1 MQRKNY
7 AGSNQA
13 TMYATASSIMTERR
27 RAQLAAASLKYSYG
41 MTLEQYEERK
51 VRQRGL
57 CPICFQPLEDSDKGR
72 PCVDHV
78 RGTKVVRG
86 IVHDRCNLVIGHA
99 HEDPQILRNAA
110 EYLEKYQ

>member
-1 MQRKNY
+1 
-7 AGSNQA
+7 
-13 TMYATASSIMTERR
+13 
-27 RAQLAAASLKYSYG
+27 
-41 MTLEQYEERK
+41 
-51 VRQRGL
+51 
-57 CPICFQPLEDSDKGR
+57 
-72 PCVDHV
+72 V